1 MVQIIK
7 INKDNKMKR
16 KNTNHTRQYFKKHKG
31 SRMTNNN
38 IKLKVDAFLAMAMLT
53 AYWIAMVF
61 CFTAFEI

>member
-1 MVQIIK
+1 
-7 INKDNKMKR
+7 MKR
-16 KNTNHTRQYFKKHKG
+16 KNINHRRQYFKTHKG

-38 IKLKVDAFLAMAMLT
+38 IKSKVDAFLAMAMLT